1 MTLKFTDYA
10 KIEQMKNLILEHLDS
25 MGLSDQVRA
34 MNDADLEKI
43 MLLMGLM
50 GDQIKQ
56 KNNDEERM
64 ELMMSYIICLWTRLI
79 VDYGAELR
87 EL

>member
-1 MTLKFTDYA
+1 MVKFTDYV
-10 KIEQMKNLILEHLDS
+10 KIEQMKNMILSHLEG
-25 MGLSDQVRA
+25 MGLHEQVRS
-34 MNDADLEKI
+34 MNDMDLEKI

-50 GDQIKQ
+50 GEQIKN
-56 KNNDEERM
+56 KKNDEERM

-79 VDYGAELR
+79 VDYGAELK